1 MAMASSRSMLP
12 VTWTYAMNSAH
23 DEFVGGTDYT
33 DSITVKTADG
43 TSQVITVTMHGT
55 NDVVVASLPT
65 TYAGTG
71 DTNDF
76 DSLGLPGTQT
86 INDGND
92 NITRYGG
99 AGNDTINGQK
109 GGDLLYGGS
118 GDDTL
123 TGGQGTDAIYGG
135 SGTDTITGNNP
146 LITSM
151 EDLAL
156 ISLIFNGRWSEADTI
171 YYIDLKDTGD
181 TINNFVLG
189 EDKINLSA
197 INFGDV
203 DHAFNWGGQQT
214 GQYVQE
220 HSVTWFQSG
229 SDVVVLADTD
239 GNLATAE
246 FSMTLSGIS
255 V

>member
-1 MAMASSRSMLP
+1 M
-12 VTWTYAMNSAH
+12 
-23 DEFVGGTDYT
+23 GGTAYT
-33 DSITVKTADG
+33 DTFTVATADG
-43 TSQVITVTMHGT
+43 TSQVITVTMLGT
-55 NDVVVASLPT
+55 NDLVIASLPT

-76 DSLGLPGTQT
+76 DSLGLPGAQT

-92 NITRYGG
+92 NDTQYGG
-99 AGNDTINGQK
+99 AGNDIINGQN

-123 TGGQGTDAIYGG
+123 TGGNGTDAIYGG
-135 SGTDTITGNNP
+135 SGTDNIIGNQSSDQIYGGFGADIIDPN
-146 LITSM
+146 
-151 EDLAL
+151 
-156 ISLIFNGRWSEADTI
+156 NGQASGDREADTI

-181 TINNFVLG
+181 TINNFVSG

-197 INFGDV
+197 LDFGDV
-203 DHAFNWGGQQT
+203 DHAFGWGGQQT
-214 GQYVQE
+214 SQYVQA

-246 FSMTLSGIS
+246 FSMTLTGIS
-255 V
+255 SLNQNDFLL